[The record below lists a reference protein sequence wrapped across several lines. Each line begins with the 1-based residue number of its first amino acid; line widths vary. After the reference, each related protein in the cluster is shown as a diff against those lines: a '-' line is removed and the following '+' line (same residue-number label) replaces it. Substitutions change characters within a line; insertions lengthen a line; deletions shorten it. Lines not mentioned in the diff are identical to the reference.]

1 MAHEPTRGT
10 HKPMTAPE
18 APAPSQPPRSSN
30 EPLSTLRGAGVNYDA
45 RKVGRVVVGL
55 CLLTLAVLV
64 IVFTIAG
71 VHRNSQI
78 NQLHHDG
85 VPVTVTVTHCFA
97 LMGGSGSNAAGYS
110 CRGTF
115 TIHGNRYT
123 ENLPG
128 NGLRKVGTTLPAKV
142 VPSDPALV
150 SPVSTVNSEH
160 TSASVFVLPI
170 ILLVVLVLLVGL
182 IVALRR
188 RSQRAAAP
196 PTPGTTP

>member
-10 HKPMTAPE
+10 HTPMTAPE
-18 APAPSQPPRSSN
+18 APAPSGPSRSSS

-71 VHRNSQI
+71 VHKNSQI
-78 NQLHHDG
+78 NRLRHDG

-110 CRGTF
+110 CTGTF
-115 TIHGNRYT
+115 TVHGTPLHR
-123 ENLPG
+123 EPA
-128 NGLRKVGTTLPAKV
+128 RQRVTT
-142 VPSDPALV
+142 
-150 SPVSTVNSEH
+150 
-160 TSASVFVLPI
+160 
-170 ILLVVLVLLVGL
+170 
-182 IVALRR
+182 R
-188 RSQRAAAP
+188 
-196 PTPGTTP
+196 